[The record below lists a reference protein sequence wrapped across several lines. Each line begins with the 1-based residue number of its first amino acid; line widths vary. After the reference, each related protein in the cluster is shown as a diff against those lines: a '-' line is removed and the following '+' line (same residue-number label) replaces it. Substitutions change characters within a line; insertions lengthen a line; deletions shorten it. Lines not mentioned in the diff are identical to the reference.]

1 MVAVA
6 TAICQYFYHKTMT
19 NRQRAILQA
28 IINEFMNSAEA
39 VGSLVIAQQYDLG
52 VSPATIRSEMARLV
66 DEGFIE
72 MSHSSSG
79 RVPTT
84 LAFRYFINE
93 IMDEEEIPHL
103 EELEISR
110 RIFEKRFT
118 KERLVKQ
125 ALDVTSEVTRC
136 LTLALFD
143 GTVFLSGVSELVR
156 YPEFQEIDNLQ
167 GLLAIL
173 ESCNI
178 MSGMFRRAIGDNP
191 RGVSVLVGEETG
203 VNALGN
209 SGVVFKEFSAQSG
222 GNGILAIIGPARMD
236 YSRAIP
242 VVKLVTDRLNNAV
255 FGW

>member
-1 MVAVA
+1 
-6 TAICQYFYHKTMT
+6 MT
-19 NRQRAILQA
+19 DRQREILQA

-39 VGSLVIAQQYDLG
+39 VGSFVIAQHYDIG

-79 RVPTT
+79 RIPTS
-84 LAFRYFINE
+84 LGFRYFINE
-93 IMDEEEIPHL
+93 VMDEEEIPQI

-136 LTLALFD
+136 LALALLD
-143 GTVFLSGVSELVR
+143 ETVFLSGVSELVR
-156 YPEFQEIDNLQ
+156 YPEFQEINELH
-167 GLLAIL
+167 GVLTIL
-173 ESCNI
+173 ENCRI
-178 MSGMFRRAIGDNP
+178 MSGMFQRVVVDNP
-191 RGVSVLVGEETG
+191 RGVKVLVGEETG
-203 VNALGN
+203 VNALTH
-209 SGVVFKEFSAQSG
+209 SGVVFKEFNAQSG
-222 GNGILAIIGPARMD
+222 GNGTLAVIGPARMD

-242 VVKLVTDRLNNAV
+242 VVKLVIDRLNNAV